1 MTPEEFANKLKTLGD
16 KIPEIVTIAI
26 SAGIDEIDAHI
37 SNRIFNTNEDVDGNS
52 FGKYKSEAYKKFRKS
67 LGRDIGQKDLQLFGN
82 LKKSFQ
88 KNYPKHQLEFNTL
101 KFAEIAE
108 GQEKQ
113 MKKQIFE
120 ASIEEKSIALQVI
133 EDVFYEQINLAV

>member
-1 MTPEEFANKLKTLGD
+1 MTPEEFANKLKALGT
-16 KIPEIVTIAI
+16 KLPEIVTIAI

-37 SNRIFNTNEDVDGNS
+37 SNRIFNANEDVDGNS

-82 LKKSFQ
+82 LKKSFK
-88 KNYPKHQLEFNTL
+88 KNYPKRQLEFNSL
-101 KFAEIAE
+101 KYAEIAE

-113 MKKQIFE
+113 TNKKIFE
-120 ASIEEKSIALQVI
+120 ASEEEATKALQVI
-133 EDVFYEQINLAV
+133 EEVFIEQINEFV